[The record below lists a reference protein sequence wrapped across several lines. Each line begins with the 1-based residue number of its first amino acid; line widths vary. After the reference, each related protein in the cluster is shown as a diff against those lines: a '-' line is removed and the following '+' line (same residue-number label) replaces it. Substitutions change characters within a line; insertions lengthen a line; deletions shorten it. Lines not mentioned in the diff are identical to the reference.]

1 MKRTSKILIYGL
13 YALVAGGVFLYLLF
27 PSDLIKEIIAE
38 RLVQTRSDIQISTD
52 TIRPTIPPGILFR
65 PLVVSYANQS
75 LLSSE
80 RAKLKLH
87 LGSLF
92 GDAKILSF
100 DGPLGKGHFSGRAEL
115 TQKRNRA
122 QNIVTVNLSGIPLE
136 SLDVIKQWPNYSP
149 FGALEG
155 QIAYDSLKGGTGTME
170 ADLVISSARIVI
182 DPPVMGLETLDFA
195 EIRAEIT
202 ATRRQL
208 IIKRCEASG
217 GQVEGRIT
225 GSIAFRQP
233 MGNSRPNLSLT
244 VKPQPAFIEEHKN
257 DMIGGLLS
265 SDKAQKRGVVFQIS
279 GTLDNPSYV
288 IR

>member
-13 YALVAGGVFLYLLF
+13 YAIVASALFLYLLF

-38 RLVQTRSDIQISTD
+38 RLAQTRTDIQIRTD
-52 TIRPTIPPGILFR
+52 KIRPTIPPGVLFR
-65 PLVVSYANQS
+65 TLAVSYADQS
-75 LLSSE
+75 LLLSE
-80 RAKLKLH
+80 RVKLRPH

-100 DGPLGKGHFSGRAEL
+100 NGSLGKGHFTGRAEL

-122 QNIVTVNLSGIPLE
+122 QNIITVNLSGIPLE
-136 SLDVIKQWPNYSP
+136 ALDVIKQWPNYSP

-155 QIAYDSLKGGTGTME
+155 QIAYDSLRGGTGTVE
-170 ADLVISSARIVI
+170 ADLVISPARIVI
-182 DPPVMGLETLDFA
+182 DPPVMGLEILDFA

-202 ATRRQL
+202 ATQRQL
-208 IIKRCEASG
+208 IIKRCEAGG

-244 VKPQPAFIEEHKN
+244 VKPQPAFIEAHKN

-265 SDKAQKRGVVFQIS
+265 SDQARKRGVVFQIS